1 MHFKDFFS
9 DYWNKMVLT
18 YFKLLKKY
26 WKEMIVMVSAMA
38 TAQVFIS
45 ELLYKY
51 RRSKRRNYNELFY
64 L

>member
-26 WKEMIVMVSAMA
+26 WKEMIVIVIAMA
-38 TAQVFIS
+38 TSQVFIS
-45 ELLYKY
+45 ELFYKY
-51 RRSKRRNYNELFY
+51 RRSMLRNYNKHFY

>member
-18 YFKLLKKY
+18 NFKLYKKY
-26 WKEMIVMVSAMA
+26 WKEMIVRVTAMA
-38 TAQVFIS
+38 IAQVFIP

-51 RRSKRRNYNELFY
+51 RRSKRRNYNELFN

>member
-18 YFKLLKKY
+18 NFKLYKKY
-26 WKEMIVMVSAMA
+26 WKEMIVMVTAMA
-38 TAQVFIS
+38 IAQVFIP

-51 RRSKRRNYNELFY
+51 RRSKRRNYNELFN

>member
-18 YFKLLKKY
+18 NFKLYKKY
-26 WKEMIVMVSAMA
+26 WKEMIVIVSVMT
-38 TAQVFIS
+38 TAQVFIP

-51 RRSKRRNYNELFY
+51 RRSKRCNYNELFN